1 MCMYV
6 NRGAKIRRSLRKV
19 PCWKV
24 VEWDSEHCIWTGP
37 YYASESYVEGKMLKS
52 DKRVKAR
59 FNHVEHGLHTYAD
72 KSDALILKNRM
83 SFINRHSRFR
93 VIECEIPRFSR
104 YIEGL
109 GEDMDRCYVS
119 ERLKVVKFV

>member
-6 NRGAKIRRSLRKV
+6 NGGAKIRRSFRKV

-24 VEWDSEHCIWTGP
+24 VEWDSERRIWTGP
-37 YYASESYVEGKMLKS
+37 YCAGESYVEGKMLKS
-52 DKRVKAR
+52 DKRVNVC
-59 FNHVEHGLHTYAD
+59 FSHVEHGLHTYVD
-72 KSDALILKNRM
+72 KSDAYILMKKM
-83 SFINRHSRFR
+83 SFRYTHSRFR

-109 GEDMDRCYVS
+109 GDDMARCYVS